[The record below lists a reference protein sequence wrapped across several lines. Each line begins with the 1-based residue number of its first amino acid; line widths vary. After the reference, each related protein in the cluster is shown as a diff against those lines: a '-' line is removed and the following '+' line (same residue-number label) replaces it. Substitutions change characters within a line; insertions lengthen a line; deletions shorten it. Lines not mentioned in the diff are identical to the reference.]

1 MPHEGPF
8 IFSFSLEFEISM
20 ARITSKIASLLFV
33 NSFAQVNAIL
43 KLTQRTTMQ
52 KSTYGN
58 EEKDRCL

>member
-1 MPHEGPF
+1 
-8 IFSFSLEFEISM
+8 M

-43 KLTQRTTMQ
+43 KLTQRTIMQ
-52 KSTYGN
+52 KSTDGN

>member
-8 IFSFSLEFEISM
+8 IVSFSLEFEISM
-20 ARITSKIASLLFV
+20 AGITSKIASLLFV

-52 KSTYGN
+52 KSTNGN

>member
-8 IFSFSLEFEISM
+8 IISFSLEFEISM